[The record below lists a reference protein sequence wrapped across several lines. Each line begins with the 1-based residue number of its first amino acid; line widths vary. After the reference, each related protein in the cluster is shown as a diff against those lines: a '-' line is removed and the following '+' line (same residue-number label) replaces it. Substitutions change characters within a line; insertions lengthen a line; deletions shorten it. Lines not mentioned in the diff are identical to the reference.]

1 MMKTTRSIAPAEL
14 YLLAAVGVVDLIEHE
29 GGDVARIFGGAEID
43 TSRPHNPLTEVVFLL
58 GYSELGAFSRAF
70 RQWTGRA
77 PARYRRHH
85 GRG

>member
-1 MMKTTRSIAPAEL
+1 MMETTRSIAPAKPD
-14 YLLAAVGVVDLIEHE
+14 LLAAVGVVDLIERE
-29 GGDVARIFGGAEID
+29 GSDVARIFGGAEID
-43 TSRPHNPLTEVVFLL
+43 TSRSHIPITEVVFLH
-58 GYSELGAFSRAF
+58 GYSELDAFSRAF

>member
-1 MMKTTRSIAPAEL
+1 MMETTQNIAP
-14 YLLAAVGVVDLIEHE
+14 
-29 GGDVARIFGGAEID
+29 
-43 TSRPHNPLTEVVFLL
+43 
-58 GYSELGAFSRAF
+58 AFSRAF